1 MVIMKSQFIL
11 RVFMA
16 FCAFCLVSIPAVAQL
31 DDTDPNSPSPV
42 LMRAVEA
49 KRILAV
55 SADGVDQ
62 PEPSAPGAESFPPNA
77 RVAVFIQ
84 NIRLM
89 DGEGANAFRVMV
101 EDSRGRTYRFPVV
114 DVYRLN
120 TKKPMYGLIFELRDD
135 IGYWDEPAT
144 GDILIRVSW
153 RGMTSDRGRLGYGE
167 TGGSL
172 KDDEIPF
179 SRIYAYNPPASA
191 PASTKTKR
199 RGDLDEP
206 QYVGYRWSG
215 DRMRLLEQAG
225 FGPTSALDSR
235 IRRIGLRIWLEEQ
248 FAAPYP
254 SASNPYPNQ
263 PLKPT
268 NAPADCDNDQTVT
281 PDVPVTCFRDTYSMY
296 PIQTWNSKEMLY
308 GDNQLRHKIAWALSQ
323 IWVTSGNDIQQS
335 RHMVEWHKILS
346 NNAFGNYRTLM
357 KQMTLDPTMGEYLDM
372 VRSTRNNP
380 NENYAR
386 EIKQLF
392 TIGLFMLNQDGT
404 IQCVEHNPCQAGDT
418 PAATYDQNVVNNL
431 TKVFTGWNFCNQAAS
446 CPNIVVGTVNYID
459 PLLLNPG
466 ITNVSNQLHDLTAKT
481 LLTYPGSTTTNI
493 AACANCT
500 TMANIATYANN
511 SMDQAIDNIF
521 NHPSLGPY
529 IGKILI
535 QQLVTSDP
543 TPAYVSRVAAVFNNN
558 GTGVRGDMKSVIR
571 AILLDPEARGDAKTD
586 PNYGKLREPVQFATN
601 YLRAFG
607 VRSADRTTQSDGYL
621 LGRGEYTGM
630 GQIPF
635 QSPTVFNYYPPSYV
649 IPGTSRVGPEFALM
663 TTGTAIQ
670 RSNFINRLTFTNG
683 GTAPDLYPLGIP
695 VNPPNTPNGTSIDV
709 SDLQALS
716 AADAT
721 GNLLVDELNRRML
734 HGTMAAQMKS
744 TILPVVTSVAQSNPA
759 TTAQTLS
766 RVQQAIYLV
775 ATSSQY
781 QVQR

>member
-1 MVIMKSQFIL
+1 MVIMKSQILL

-16 FCAFCLVSIPAVAQL
+16 FFVFCVISIPAVAQSE
-31 DDTDPNSPSPV
+31 DPDPNSPTPI
-42 LMRAVEA
+42 LLRASEA

-55 SADGVDQ
+55 SAEDVSQ
-62 PEPSAPGAESFPPNA
+62 PEPNAPAGEAFPPNS
-77 RVAVFIQ
+77 RVAIFVQ
-84 NIRLM
+84 NLKLLQ
-89 DGEGANAFRVMV
+89 GEGANAFRVLA
-101 EDSRGRTYRFPVV
+101 EDSRGKTYRFPIV
-114 DVYRLN
+114 DMYRTN
-120 TKKPMYGLIFELRDD
+120 TKKPIYGIVFELRDE
-135 IGYWDEPAT
+135 IGYWDAPAL
-144 GDILIRVSW
+144 GDLLIRVSW
-153 RGMTSDRGRLGYGE
+153 RGMTSDRGRVGYGE

-179 SRIYAYNPPASA
+179 SRIYAYNPPAEV
-191 PASTKTKR
+191 PTKR
-199 RGDLDEP
+199 GRGMDEP
-206 QYVGYRWSG
+206 SYAGYRWSG
-215 DRMRLLEQAG
+215 DRARAQEQFG
-225 FGPTSALDSR
+225 FGLTLAQDQR
-235 IRRIGLRIWLEEQ
+235 IRRIGLRVWLEEQ

-263 PLKPT
+263 PLQPS
-268 NAPADCDNDQTVT
+268 NAPPDCDNDQTVT
-281 PDVPVTCFRDTYSMY
+281 PDVPATCFRDTYTMY

-308 GDNQLRHKIAWALSQ
+308 GDNQLRHKVSWALSQ

-335 RHMVEWHKILS
+335 RHMVEWHKVLS
-346 NNAFGNYRTLM
+346 NNAFGNYRNLM
-357 KQMTLDPTMGEYLDM
+357 KQMTLNPTMGDYLDM
-372 VRSTRNNP
+372 IRSTRTNP

-392 TIGLFMLNQDGT
+392 TIGLFQLNQDGT

-418 PAATYDQNVVNNL
+418 PADNYDQNVVNNL
-431 TKVFTGWNFCNQAAS
+431 TKVFTGWQLCNQVAS
-446 CPNIVVGTVNYID
+446 CPNLVAGRLNFID
-459 PLLLNPG
+459 PVLLNPG
-466 ITNVSNQLHDLTAKT
+466 ITNVGNQLHDLTAKT
-481 LLTYPGSTTTNI
+481 LLTYPGSTTTNV

-529 IGKILI
+529 VSKILI
-535 QQLVTSDP
+535 QQMVTSDP
-543 TPAYVSRVAAVFNNN
+543 TPAYVSRVAGVFNNN
-558 GTGVRGDMKSVIR
+558 GAGVRGDMKSVIR

-586 PNYGKLREPVQFATN
+586 PNYGKLREPVQFASN

-607 VRSADRTTQSDGYL
+607 VRSADRSTQSDGYL

-630 GQIPF
+630 GQTPF
-635 QSPTVFNYYPPSYV
+635 RSPTVFNYYPPSYV
-649 IPGTSRVGPEFALM
+649 IPGTSTVGPEFALM

-670 RSNFINRLTFTNG
+670 RANFINRFIFNNG
-683 GTAPDLYPLGIP
+683 GTAPDQYPLGVAVAAP
-695 VNPPNTPNGTSIDV
+695 DAPNGTSIDV

-721 GNLLVDELNRRML
+721 GNLLLDELNRRLL
-734 HGTMAAQMKS
+734 HGTMTTQMRS
-744 TILPVVTSVAQSNPA
+744 TILPVVTSVTQSTPA

>member
-1 MVIMKSQFIL
+1 MKSHTHL

-16 FCAFCLVSIPAVAQL
+16 FVVFCLLSVPAVAQL
-31 DDTDPNSPSPV
+31 EDPDPNSPSPV
-42 LMRAVEA
+42 LLRPTDA
-49 KRILAV
+49 KRILTV
-55 SADGVDQ
+55 SADATAQ
-62 PEPSAPGAESFPPNA
+62 PEPNAPPSESFPPNS
-77 RVAVFIQ
+77 RVAIFVQ
-84 NIRLM
+84 NIKLM
-89 DGEGANAFRVMV
+89 EGEGFNAFRVWV
-101 EDSRGRTYRFPVV
+101 EDSRGRTFRFPVV
-114 DVYRLN
+114 DIYRTN
-120 TKKPMYGLIFELRDD
+120 TKKATYGLVFELRDE
-135 IGYWDEPAT
+135 IGYWDSPAT

-153 RGMTSDRGRLGYGE
+153 RGMTSDRGRVGYGE
-167 TGGSL
+167 TGGSM

-179 SRIYAYNPPASA
+179 SRIYAYNPPAPA
-191 PASTKTKR
+191 PTKR
-199 RGDLDEP
+199 RGIDEP
-206 QYVGYRWSG
+206 SYVGYRFAG

-225 FGPTSALDSR
+225 FGPTAALDAR
-235 IRRIGLRIWLEEQ
+235 IRRIGLRVWLEEQ
-248 FAAPYP
+248 LAAPYP

-296 PIQTWNSKEMLY
+296 PIQTWNSKETLY
-308 GDNQLRHKIAWALSQ
+308 GENQLKHKVAWALSQ

-335 RHMVEWHKILS
+335 RHMVEWHKVLS
-346 NNAFGNYRTLM
+346 NHAFGNYRDLM
-357 KQMTLDPTMGEYLDM
+357 RQMTLHPTMGEYLDM
-372 VRSTRNNP
+372 VRSTRTNP

-386 EIKQLF
+386 EILQLF
-392 TIGLFMLNQDGT
+392 SIGLFKLNPDGT
-404 IQCVEHNPCQAGDT
+404 VQCIENNPCQPGNT
-418 PAATYDQNVVNNL
+418 PAETYDQNVVNDL
-431 TKVFTGWNFCNQAAS
+431 TKVFTGWSLCNQTAS
-446 CPNIVVGTVNYID
+446 CPNIAVGTNNHID
-459 PLLLNPG
+459 PMLLNAG
-466 ITNVSNQLHDLTAKT
+466 VTTVGNNRHDLTAKA

-500 TMANIATYANN
+500 TLPNIATYANN
-511 SMDQAIDNIF
+511 SLEQAIDNIF

-529 IGKILI
+529 VGKILI
-535 QQLVTSDP
+535 QQMVTSDP
-543 TPAYVSRVAAVFNNN
+543 TPAYVSRVTAAFNNN
-558 GTGVRGDMKSVIR
+558 GSGVRGDMKAVIR

-607 VRSADRTTQSDGYL
+607 VRSADRTTLSDGYL

-649 IPGTSRVGPEFALM
+649 IPGTSTVGPEFALM

-670 RSNFINRLTFTNG
+670 RANFVNRFIFTNG
-683 GTAPDLYPLGIP
+683 GTSPDQYPLP
-695 VNPPNTPNGTSIDV
+695 VPVGPPNAPNGTSIDV

-716 AADAT
+716 ASDPT
-721 GNLLVDELNRRML
+721 GNSLLDELNRRLL
-734 HGTMAAQMKS
+734 HGTMTAQMRS
-744 TILPVVTSVAQSNPA
+744 TILPVITSVTQSTPA
-759 TTAQTLS
+759 TGPQTLS

>member
-1 MVIMKSQFIL
+1 MVSMKSQALL

-16 FCAFCLVSIPAVAQL
+16 FFVFCLVSIPAFAQSL
-31 DDTDPNSPSPV
+31 DDPDPNSPTPV
-42 LMRAVEA
+42 LMRAPDR
-49 KRILAV
+49 KRILTV
-55 SADGVDQ
+55 SADAVAQ
-62 PEPSAPGAESFPPNA
+62 PEPNAPASDSFPPNS
-77 RVAVFIQ
+77 RVAIFVRDIK
-84 NIRLM
+84 LM
-89 DGEGANAFRVMV
+89 EGEGANAFRVLA

-114 DVYRLN
+114 DVYRAN
-120 TKKPMYGLIFELRDD
+120 SKRPIYGLVFELRDE
-135 IGYWDEPAT
+135 IGYWDAPAM
-144 GDILIRVSW
+144 GDVLIRVSW
-153 RGMTSDRGRLGYGE
+153 RGLTSDRGRVGYGE

-179 SRIYAYNPPASA
+179 SRIFAYNPPAA
-191 PASTKTKR
+191 PVAPTKR
-199 RGDLDEP
+199 RDLDQP

-215 DRMRLLEQAG
+215 DRMRFLEQAG
-225 FGPTSALDSR
+225 FGPTAALDAR

-254 SASNPYPNQ
+254 SDSNPYPNQ
-263 PLKPT
+263 PLKPS

-281 PDVPVTCFRDTYSMY
+281 PDVPVTCFRDTYTMY
-296 PIQTWNSKEMLY
+296 QIQTWNSKEMLY
-308 GDNQLRHKIAWALSQ
+308 GDSQLRHKVAWALSQ

-335 RHMVEWHKILS
+335 RHMVEWHKVLS
-346 NNAFGNYRTLM
+346 NNAFGNYRNLM
-357 KQMTLDPTMGEYLDM
+357 KQMTLNPTMGEYLDM

-392 TIGLFMLNQDGT
+392 TIGLFNLNQDGT
-404 IQCVEHNPCQAGDT
+404 LQCIEHNPCQAGDT
-418 PAATYDQNVVNNL
+418 PSPTYDQNVVNNL
-431 TKVFTGWNFCNQAAS
+431 TKVFTGWQFCNQAAS

-459 PLLLNPG
+459 PVLLNPG
-466 ITNVSNQLHDLTAKT
+466 ITNVNNQLHDLTAKT
-481 LLTYPGSTTTNI
+481 LLSYPGSAATMNV

-529 IGKILI
+529 IGRILI

-543 TPAYVSRVAAVFNNN
+543 TPAYVSRVAGVFNNN
-558 GTGVRGDMKSVIR
+558 GSGVRGDMKAVIR

-607 VRSADRTTQSDGYL
+607 VRSADRTTLSDGYL

-635 QSPTVFNYYPPSYV
+635 RSPTVFNYYPPDYV
-649 IPGTSRVGPEFALM
+649 IPGTTRLGPEFALM

-670 RSNFINRLTFTNG
+670 RANFINRFIFNNG
-683 GTAPDLYPLGIP
+683 GTAPDQYPLGVAVVAP
-695 VNPPNTPNGTSIDV
+695 DAPNGTSIDV

-716 AADAT
+716 ASDAT
-721 GNLLVDELNRRML
+721 GNSLMDELNRRML
-734 HGTMAAQMKS
+734 HGTMSAQMRS
-744 TILPVVTSVAQSNPA
+744 TILPVVTSVTQSVPA
-759 TTAQTLS
+759 TGPQTLS
-766 RVQQAIYLV
+766 RVQQAVYLV